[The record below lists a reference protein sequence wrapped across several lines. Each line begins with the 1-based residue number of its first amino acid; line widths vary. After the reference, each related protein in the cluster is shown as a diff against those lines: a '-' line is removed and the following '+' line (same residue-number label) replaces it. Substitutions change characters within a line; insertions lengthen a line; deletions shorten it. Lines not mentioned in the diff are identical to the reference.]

1 MVLVLYYLCFNSCTC
16 FVTFMPVKC
25 ATEINFTYFGSLVS
39 PTLPIS
45 AQDTLTKEIP
55 NLSQTPD
62 ARIKQVIEN
71 LSETF

>member
-1 MVLVLYYLCFNSCTC
+1 
-16 FVTFMPVKC
+16 MPVKC

-39 PTLPIS
+39 PTPPIS